1 MKLAKKSMV
10 ILFVLAL
17 VAALFAIASYVFDAN
32 SFVAFAAEAG
42 ESAAVAEDAAFA
54 AEAAAPSLT
63 AIGAAIAIGFA
74 ALGGAIGMGL
84 AIAKA
89 MDGIARQPEASGK
102 IRSVLMLGLVF
113 IETVVI
119 YALIVAILI
128 MFVV

>member
-10 ILFVLAL
+10 IVFALAL
-17 VAALFAIASYVFDAN
+17 VAALFALASYAFGGN
-32 SFVAFAAEAG
+32 AFAFASEVG
-42 ESAAVAEDAAFA
+42 DPAVAEDVA
-54 AEAAAPSLT
+54 AAAPSLT
-63 AIGAAIAIGFA
+63 AVGAAIAIGFA
-74 ALGGAIGMGL
+74 ALGGAIGMGM

-89 MDGIARQPEASGK
+89 MDGIARQPEADGK